1 MKMLGLAI
9 ITVFLAVYPLGAQEV
24 QQFEHGLVDWERGL
38 VLVEGRVPL
47 SDQGSPSSRLRSQRA
62 ARLSLFMNVFRVSS
76 ELTGLDLPENLDI
89 GEDLFKEVVVT
100 GGERDG
106 DYVLWAWFPLE
117 RVKGLTINR

>member
-1 MKMLGLAI
+1 MKRLVTAI
-9 ITVFLAVYPLGAQEV
+9 ITVFLAIHPLGAQEV

-76 ELTGLDLPENLDI
+76 ELTGLDLPENLDT

-117 RVKGLTINR
+117 RVKGLLINR